1 MGRAGSGGH
10 SGGHSSGSHSSSH
23 SSSVHHVGSSHSR
36 PMSSGSSSGFGGSLF
51 RGSPPPLHHG
61 APPPPRHHSVPP
73 PPPRPRIMPPP
84 PPRHYGAPPP
94 PPVYHSAPPP
104 IRRRRYYSI
113 LWSWLAYIV
122 VACAFIMFMAIAFHS
137 DDVPKSTVN
146 REKVE
151 TGVAFHNNCIV
162 DELGWF
168 DNVSKTE
175 KALQNFY
182 NKTGVQPYIVL
193 FDYNAD
199 LKDDSDCETFADEWY
214 RANIDNEGTL
224 LFAYFAAEDT
234 DNDVGTMVLI
244 NGKQISSVMDAEAT
258 EIFWAYTDE
267 YWYSD
272 LSTDDMF
279 IKIFDLTADRIMDK
293 STTGADVA
301 KIVAVIVLILAIG
314 GVVVVIMNKKRADE
328 KARNEETERILNT
341 KVEAT
346 DSTLNK
352 YL

>member
-1 MGRAGSGGH
+1 
-10 SGGHSSGSHSSSH
+10 
-23 SSSVHHVGSSHSR
+23 
-36 PMSSGSSSGFGGSLF
+36 
-51 RGSPPPLHHG
+51 
-61 APPPPRHHSVPP
+61 
-73 PPPRPRIMPPP
+73 
-84 PPRHYGAPPP
+84 
-94 PPVYHSAPPP
+94 
-104 IRRRRYYSI
+104 
-113 LWSWLAYIV
+113 
-122 VACAFIMFMAIAFHS
+122 MFMAIAFHS